1 MSTTNRKVRSGNRTF
16 VIFDGKRIGM
26 IQSVRMDD
34 NYNLEPA
41 SGIGDAHVQEH
52 VPGLAQ
58 HSLSV
63 SGMVLIKGSMLEA
76 GIVPENVDAALQG
89 LVFDFE
95 SYDDA
100 GTLLRKYTKVSYGS
114 GGIDIQAHRILVQNA
129 QFMAC
134 DVTGTGA

>member
-52 VPGLAQ
+52 VP
-58 HSLSV
+58 
-63 SGMVLIKGSMLEA
+63 
-76 GIVPENVDAALQG
+76 VPENVDAALQG